1 MIKKIWIKMFIREIK
16 FSTVKI
22 FNIKIIKKWH
32 RIILLL
38 KGQIKKETKILFMN
52 NKLNLFTYN
61 KINQEIIQKDL

>member
-1 MIKKIWIKMFIREIK
+1 MFIREIK
-16 FSTVKI
+16 FSIVKI

-38 KGQIKKETKILFMN
+38 KGQIKKETKILIMN

-61 KINQEIIQKDL
+61 KINQEIIPKDL